1 MSKRKNPPPLF
12 SEDISGFLNSVTKA
26 IKDYDW
32 NMEQLEKLD
41 KLTQD
46 YLHKLELGDLSYK
59 EKCKISVQLSR
70 VRKQRREHKDSIEIL
85 KPIVTFMKTEKGRMF
100 KNNLS
105 ETLGQTRKAENK
117 LGDRIYWF
125 RILSELPIVEGK

>member
-12 SEDISGFLNSVTKA
+12 SENISNFLNSVSQA
-26 IKDYDW
+26 IKDYEW
-32 NMEQLEKLD
+32 NTEQLEKLD

-59 EKCKISVQLSR
+59 EKCKIVVQLSR
-70 VRKQRREHKDSIEIL
+70 VRKQRREHKDSVEIL
-85 KPIVTFMKTEKGRMF
+85 KPVVTFMKTEKGKML
-100 KNNLS
+100 KNNLN

-125 RILSELPIVEGK
+125 RVLSEPPIIEGK

>member
-1 MSKRKNPPPLF
+1 MSKKKSPPPLF
-12 SEDISGFLNSVTKA
+12 SENISGFLNSLAQAV
-26 IKDYDW
+26 KDYEW
-32 NMEQLEKLD
+32 NSEQLDKLD

-46 YLHKLELGDLSYK
+46 YLHKLELGNLSYK
-59 EKCKISVQLSR
+59 EKCKIGVQLSR

-85 KPIVTFMKTEKGRMF
+85 KPIITFMQTEKGKML
-100 KNNLS
+100 KNQLN

-125 RILSELPIVEGK
+125 RVLSEPPIVEEK